1 MIRFGIEADRQ
12 EIMELWG
19 ESFGDAQEE
28 IAEIFRCLAGEVRV
42 LVWEESGKIWGQ
54 LCLIPVRL
62 WSYGQAVKAEYIY
75 AVATKDTAR
84 GRGVCTGLLNAA
96 ATLLKEEGSCG
107 VLVPGDRGQA
117 KYYEKR
123 GFSP

>member
-42 LVWEESGKIWGQ
+42 LVWEESGKIWG
-54 LCLIPVRL
+54 
-62 WSYGQAVKAEYIY
+62 SSA
-75 AVATKDTAR
+75 
-84 GRGVCTGLLNAA
+84 
-96 ATLLKEEGSCG
+96 
-107 VLVPGDRGQA
+107 
-117 KYYEKR
+117 
-123 GFSP
+123 